1 MDTPKPRSVTTAGA
15 ILLGAGLWSGFLALT
30 LTAASMLVWIPA
42 YTCGILCA
50 AYATL
55 MGILLLAGVK
65 TGRGLAISHRGVS
78 QAGGELS
85 VESVEGNGATFRVKL
100 PMAPVVAA

>member
-1 MDTPKPRSVTTAGA
+1 VEDGGNVKISTRVDRAHVLMEVADD
-15 ILLGAGLWSGFLALT
+15 GAGISQENMRRIFAPFFTTKGPKSG
-30 LTAASMLVWIPA
+30 
-42 YTCGILCA
+42 
-50 AYATL
+50 
-55 MGILLLAGVK
+55 MGL
-65 TGRGLAISHRGVS
+65 GLAISHRVVS